1 MQNFTLIGIIS
12 KDTEY
17 RMTEKGD
24 AMVRIS
30 VRVPSN
36 RKDDQGRRISDFFDM
51 TAWGKTAM
59 FIQEYF
65 KKDMPIAIQATLQ
78 NHKYE
83 KQGVTVYTNNF
94 LINKVDFVPQAK
106 NENSSDPNNNF
117 N

>member
-24 AMVRIS
+24 AMVRLT

-36 RKDDQGRRISDFFDM
+36 RKDEQGRRISDFFDM

-59 FIQEYF
+59 FIQEF
-65 KKDMPIAIQATLQ
+65 FRKDMPIAIEATLH
-78 NHKYE
+78 NHKYD
-83 KQGVTVYTNNF
+83 KQGVTIYTNNF
-94 LINKVDFVPQAK
+94 LINKVHFVPQVK
-106 NENSSDPNNNF
+106 NENS
-117 N
+117 